1 MILPKSFLPPIG
13 RRLGVSM
20 ALLSNS
26 FHEDKDLFSRQKI
39 FFFMKKNIFFHEKK
53 SPPTISRPLQG
64 R

>member
-1 MILPKSFLPPIG
+1 
-13 RRLGVSM
+13 M

-53 SPPTISRPLQG
+53 SLLTMGRPLQG